1 MMVEDVPGVD
11 HGMTVVLAASKGLHR
26 PLCQR
31 VAESPVMLK
40 VEKQMVNRAI
50 GSK

>member
-11 HGMTVVLAASKGLHR
+11 HGMTVVAAASKLLHR

-31 VAESPVMLK
+31 VAELPAKLK
-40 VEKQMVNRAI
+40 VEKQMVNRTI